1 MKFKK
6 DIALL
11 VAFLMLVSNTG
22 FAMTVHYCGGKI
34 ADISSGFNSD
44 ETCKMQKKAEAENA
58 CCAKK
63 IATNHKK
70 CCSDKTVN
78 LKGKAIDVVVKMASA
93 NDAGPFVVP
102 VYHAFVFEGEQVIST
117 EKLTS
122 YYCDAHAP
130 PLFKLY
136 QQYIFY
142 A

>member
-1 MKFKK
+1 MKVKK
-6 DIALL
+6 GIALL

-34 ADISSGFNSD
+34 SSISSGISNK
-44 ETCKMQKKAEAENA
+44 ETCEMPKAEAEKA
-58 CCAKK
+58 CCTKK
-63 IATNHKK
+63 IEVSHKK

-78 LKGKAIDVVVKMASA
+78 VKGKAIDIIVKMASA
-93 NDAGPFVVP
+93 DYAIPFVMP
-102 VYHAFVFEGEQVIST
+102 VQKPLVFDYAPSVAFQKT
-117 EKLTS
+117 PL

>member
-1 MKFKK
+1 MNFKK
-6 DIALL
+6 GIALF
-11 VAFLMLVSNTG
+11 VAFLMLVSNAG

-34 ADISSGFNSD
+34 SSISSGFGNK
-44 ETCKMQKKAEAENA
+44 ETCEMPEVTAEKA

-63 IATNHKK
+63 IETNHKK

-78 LKGKAIDVVVKMASA
+78 LKGKAIDVIVKMASIDYA
-93 NDAGPFVVP
+93 APFVLP
-102 VYHAFVFEGEQVIST
+102 VHKPVTFDYAPAIRT
-117 EKLTS
+117 EKLPS